1 MAKKR
6 TEGPLKKVFIEEPL
20 KKSLAEEPLKK
31 VSIRITIN
39 DSDCDKAMI
48 KMLKGSSSF
57 TIVSETDSE
66 LVVCPLRPRETF
78 ESIAPEVKL
87 LNISPQ
93 KNIRKT
99 IVSFLKPNP
108 KRKKRDFG
116 KIISISGVLLNK

>member
-1 MAKKR
+1 MARKR
-6 TEGPLKKVFIEEPL
+6 TEESF
-20 KKSLAEEPLKK
+20 KK

-39 DSDCDKAMI
+39 NSDCDKAMI
-48 KMLKGSSSF
+48 KMLKDSSSF
-57 TIVSETDSE
+57 TIVSETDNE
-66 LVVCPLRPRETF
+66 LVVCPLKPRETF

-99 IVSFLKPNP
+99 IVSFLTPKPR
-108 KRKKRDFG
+108 RKKRDFG